1 MWYFFR
7 RFSLAGFTFA
17 AVFSAPAT
25 LFCGLSLA
33 APAAS
38 AADGL
43 LTLAEA
49 VRIAA
54 GQSRQ
59 LAAQDA
65 AITAAREMS
74 VSAGQLPDPVL
85 RLGVENLPV
94 DGADRFSATRD
105 FMTMRRI
112 GVTQEFTREEKRR
125 LRSERGQQEAE
136 RESENRRAAL
146 TNVQRDAAVA
156 WLDRYYAQQMRAI
169 VDGLQV
175 ETQASI
181 DAAEAA
187 YRGGRGSQSDV
198 LAARAAMVMLGDR
211 GSVLDRQVRTAKIAL
226 ARWIGSDAER
236 DLAGG
241 PDIRSVRLDIANL
254 DAELQ
259 HHPQLAAL
267 AKQVQLAETDVR
279 LAQAAKK
286 ADWSVEIAYSQ
297 RGPMYSNMV
306 SVGVSIPLQIAPG
319 ARQDRELAA
328 KLALAEQSRA
338 QLEDALRMHS
348 AEVRA
353 MIADWETGR
362 QRLARIETSLIPLS
376 TQRSQAALA
385 AYRGNAGT
393 LAAALEARRNESET
407 RIQAL
412 QLAADMARAWAQL
425 NFLLPEHAVPVVG
438 DNTGGVLK

>member
-1 MWYFFR
+1 MWCFFR

-25 LFCGLSLA
+25 LFFGLSLA
-33 APAAS
+33 APAAL
-38 AADGL
+38 AADGP

-85 RLGVENLPV
+85 RLGVENLPA

-136 RESENRRAAL
+136 RESANRRAAL
-146 TNVQRDAAVA
+146 TTVQRDAAVA

-169 VDGLQV
+169 MDGLQV

-198 LAARAAMVMLGDR
+198 LAARTAMVMLGDR
-211 GSVLDRQVRTAKIAL
+211 GSVLDRQVRTATIAL

-319 ARQDRELAA
+319 VRQDRELAA

-338 QLEDALRMHS
+338 QLDDALRMHS

-412 QLAADMARAWAQL
+412 QLAADTARAWAQL
-425 NFLLPEHAVPVVG
+425 NFLLPEHEVPVVG

>member
-1 MWYFFR
+1 MWCFIR
-7 RFSLAGFTFA
+7 RFSLAGIALA
-17 AVFSAPAT
+17 AVLGAPVT
-25 LFCGLSLA
+25 LLCGLSLA
-33 APAAS
+33 APAVF
-38 AADGL
+38 AADGP

-65 AITAAREMS
+65 AVAAAKEMS
-74 VSAGQLPDPVL
+74 ISAGQLPDPVL

-94 DGADRFSATRD
+94 DGSDRFSATRD

-125 LRSERGQQEAE
+125 LRGERGQQEAE

-146 TNVQRDAAVA
+146 TNIQRDAAVA
-156 WLDRYYAQQMRAI
+156 WLDRYYAEQMRAI
-169 VDGLQV
+169 VGSLQV
-175 ETQASI
+175 ESQASI

-187 YRGGRGSQSDV
+187 YRGGRGSQADV
-198 LAARAAMVMLGDR
+198 LVARAAIVMLGDR
-211 GSVLDRQVRTAKIAL
+211 GSLLDKQIRTARIAL

-241 PDIRSVRLDIANL
+241 PDIRSVRLDIDNL

-279 LAQAAKK
+279 LARAGKK
-286 ADWSVEIAYSQ
+286 SDWSVEIAYSQ
-297 RGPMYSNMV
+297 RGPSYSNMV

-328 KLALAEQSRA
+328 KLALADQSRA
-338 QLEDALRMHS
+338 QLEDAQRMHT

-353 MIADWETGR
+353 MIAEWETGR
-362 QRLARIETSLIPLS
+362 LRLARIETSLVPIS
-376 TQRSQAALA
+376 TQRSQVALA

-393 LAAALEARRNESET
+393 LAAVLEARRNESET
-407 RIQAL
+407 RMQAL
-412 QLAADMARAWAQL
+412 QLAADTARAWAQL
-425 NFLLPEHAVPVVG
+425 NFLLPEHEVPG
-438 DNTGGVLK
+438 AGGNTGGILK